1 MVGESYD
8 NFMMRNHFWDVTSTC
23 DKLVTQFVQITLD
36 LRYINLL
43 HVRGYVKTKRF
54 LEKDC
59 TRYSCF
65 IYLVH
70 FLVSILQLLYEFTYG
85 VLVKTLFW
93 NAFNIFILRYRF
105 IYWDKKHWK
114 VFKLKHIKIDQRN
127 CFGFNANWE
136 NMID

>member
-1 MVGESYD
+1 MADDLQTCNFTKLYQNFTKILTQTFSCEYCEIFKNSVLIEHFMVGESYD
-8 NFMMRNHFWDVTSTC
+8 NFIMRNHFWDVTSTC

-43 HVRGYVKTKRF
+43 HIRGYVKTKRF

-70 FLVSILQLLYEFTYG
+70 FFS
-85 VLVKTLFW
+85 
-93 NAFNIFILRYRF
+93 
-105 IYWDKKHWK
+105 
-114 VFKLKHIKIDQRN
+114 
-127 CFGFNANWE
+127 
-136 NMID
+136 